1 MIKRTIKNV
10 KVGDVLTIKIYFSG
24 DKIDNYSI
32 YTKYVKDSVKP
43 VDIKVLITG
52 VYPYICTCQ
61 VLNNNYK
68 RAINTLSLNDLV
80 MAGYEP
86 SNLFGSET

>member
-10 KVGDVLTIKIYFSG
+10 KVGDVLTIKIYFRG
-24 DKIDNYSI
+24 DEIYNYSI
-32 YTKYVKDSVKP
+32 YTKYVHDLVKTM
-43 VDIKVLITG
+43 DIKVLITG

-61 VLNNNYK
+61 VLNNRYK
-68 RAINTLSLNDLV
+68 GAINSLSLNDLV